1 MKPTG
6 YEEFIDESLDATED
20 RYTKLKSKLDHE
32 LLMIKRERKRRKKIE
47 NRNHVI
53 AAAQCGRGLQHTKS
67 RQTRMR
73 STWQTFEQAN

>member
-53 AAAQCGRGLQHTKS
+53 AAA
-67 RQTRMR
+67 
-73 STWQTFEQAN
+73 